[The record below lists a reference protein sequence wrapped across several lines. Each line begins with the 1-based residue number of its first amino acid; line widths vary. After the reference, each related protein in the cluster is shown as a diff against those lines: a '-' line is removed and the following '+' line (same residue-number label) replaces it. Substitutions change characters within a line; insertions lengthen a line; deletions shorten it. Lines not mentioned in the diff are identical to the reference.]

1 MDCNDRDRIDEARH
15 ELERILENKEML
27 GAPLLVFANKQ
38 DQKNAMKATD
48 IPALLNLDK
57 MIDRAWFVQP
67 CCAVEKKGLEPG
79 LNWLIQN
86 TAIKRKNKRLGIY
99 VIVFF

>member
-1 MDCNDRDRIDEARH
+1 MDCNDRDRIDEARQ
-15 ELERILENKEML
+15 ELERILENKEMC

-48 IPALLNLDK
+48 IPSLLHLDK
-57 MIDRAWFVQP
+57 MIDRAWYVQP
-67 CCAVEKKGLEPG
+67 CCATERKGLEPG

-86 TAIKRKNKRLGIY
+86 TANKKKNKRNLLY
-99 VIVFF
+99 KL